1 MSTKTWVLG
10 SPHVILWW
18 FKGKVPK
25 LYENFQMVI
34 TWIFWKLFELCKS
47 KKYSSWS
54 QLSNEYKNMGLRI
67 IPRDPTVIF
76 MVNHMA
82 EVWSV
87 GQDVIWRM
95 VPEQKLLDMVQWAWG
110 NPWLVHLDPS
120 DDPRCDSRV
129 ILMEN
134 HVVKVWLVGQNGSGR
149 VLPEQ
154 KLLDMVQWALGNPW
168 LVH

>member
-1 MSTKTWVLG
+1 MWSYGDSREKCQNMRQL
-10 SPHVILWW
+10 
-18 FKGKVPK
+18 FK
-25 LYENFQMVI
+25 MVI

-47 KKYSSWS
+47 LKYSSWS

-67 IPRDPTVIF
+67 IPCDPTVIF

-95 VPEQKLLDMVQWAWG
+95 VSEQKLLDMVQWAWG
-110 NPWLVHLDPS
+110 NPWLVHWDPS
-120 DDPRCDSRV
+120 DDPRCDSTV
-129 ILMEN
+129 ILIEN
-134 HVVKVWLVGQNGSGR
+134 HMVKVWSVGQNVIWR
-149 VLPEQ
+149 LVPEQ
-154 KLLDMVQWALGNPW
+154 KLLDMVQWAWGNHW